1 MTSASRIAAVEDVP
15 EETTFLFR
23 VEPADSE
30 DPKEAILV
38 RNDGDIMGWLNYCQ
52 HFTHIKL
59 DKGSGAEMRD
69 GEVICTN
76 HGAYFEADSGQCT
89 FGPCEGAFLTEL
101 ELDVADG
108 AIYLTDDEYRFVGT
122 GAIETDA
129 ADLGSK
135 SNYEF

>member
-1 MTSASRIAAVEDVP
+1 
-15 EETTFLFR
+15 
-23 VEPADSE
+23 
-30 DPKEAILV
+30 
-38 RNDGDIMGWLNYCQ
+38 
-52 HFTHIKL
+52 
-59 DKGSGAEMRD
+59 MRD